1 MAKIVLGMGVSH
13 SPQLSTPAETW
24 AQHGERDRN
33 NPEIDFDRLASN
45 APEWLKDHLTPEVW
59 QKKYD
64 ACETAILE
72 LGRVLEEVS
81 PDILVVIGDD
91 QKELFLRDNM
101 PAFSVFWGKEIYD
114 LPQDPEKLPPSI
126 RPALWARHGEEVE
139 AYPTEASLGRHIIE
153 SLIHQEFDVSQFS
166 EQPEGR
172 SIGHAHT
179 FIRRRLLKDKP
190 MIQMVP
196 VMINTFFAPNVPS
209 PKRCYEFGQAIR
221 KAIDSWDSDKT
232 VAVIASGGLTHF
244 EIDEELDKR
253 ILNALKNEDKE
264 SLITIPRERFVSGTS
279 EILNWIATAG
289 VLQGAGL
296 NMQVV
301 DYVPTYRSMA
311 GTGCGMGFVY
321 WK

>member
-24 AQHGERDRN
+24 AAHAERDRH
-33 NPEIDFDRLASN
+33 NPEIDFEAQART
-45 APEWLKDHLTPEVW
+45 APDWLKDHLTREVW
-59 QKKYD
+59 EQKYQ
-64 ACETAILE
+64 ACERAIAE
-72 LGRVLEEVS
+72 MGRILQEVS

-114 LPQDPEKLPPSI
+114 LPQDVEKLPPSI
-126 RPALWARHGEEVE
+126 QPAYWARHGVVPE
-139 AYPTEASLGRHIIE
+139 AYPTEPNLGRHIVE
-153 SLIHQEFDVSQFS
+153 TLIHQEFDVSQFT
-166 EQPEGR
+166 EQPAGR

-179 FIRRRLLKDKP
+179 FIRRRLLIDQP
-190 MIQMVP
+190 MTTMVP

-209 PKRCYEFGQAIR
+209 PKRCYDFGRSIRQAIE
-221 KAIDSWDSDKT
+221 SWDSDQT

-244 EIDEELDKR
+244 TIDEDLDQRVLTGIQNKDR
-253 ILNALKNEDKE
+253 E

-279 EILNWIATAG
+279 EILNWIAAAG
-289 VLQGAGL
+289 ALEGL
-296 NMQVV
+296 DMDVI
-301 DYVPTYRSMA
+301 DYVPTYRSIA
-311 GTGCGMGFVY
+311 GTGCGMGFVV